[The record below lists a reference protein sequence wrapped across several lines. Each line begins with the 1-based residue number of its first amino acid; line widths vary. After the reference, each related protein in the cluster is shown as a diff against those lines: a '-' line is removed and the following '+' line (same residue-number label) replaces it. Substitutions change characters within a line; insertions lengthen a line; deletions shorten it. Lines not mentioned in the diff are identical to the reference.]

1 MAVDA
6 TGQHQPAPG
15 INHLC
20 AVTGDPVKFGD
31 QPGAGNVYD
40 ISSFELIR
48 LIKQMNEGLAFS
60 GRPLDGKTNFTVA
73 AAFDPYGDN
82 LDRRIKRLEKKIDAG
97 ADMIMTQPI
106 FDPRKAKQLYAAT
119 KHLDFPIFLGVMPL
133 VSAGNTE
140 FLHNEVPG
148 FVVTDDAR
156 ARMARFGRGKKARRE
171 GIAIA
176 REIMDAVLEYFNGL
190 YLITAFNRYPMT
202 VELTRHANGKRR

>member
-1 MAVDA
+1 M
-6 TGQHQPAPG
+6 
-15 INHLC
+15 
-20 AVTGDPVKFGD
+20 
-31 QPGAGNVYD
+31 
-40 ISSFELIR
+40 
-48 LIKQMNEGLAFS
+48 
-60 GRPLDGKTNFTVA
+60 
-73 AAFDPYGDN
+73 
-82 LDRRIKRLEKKIDAG
+82 
-97 ADMIMTQPI
+97 
-106 FDPRKAKQLYAAT
+106 
-119 KHLDFPIFLGVMPL
+119 GVIPL